1 MNKNLTEIAYILD
14 RSSSMSCMV
23 KPAIAGFNQFL
34 AQQQEAPGEAR
45 LSLVLFNDRIRAP
58 FLSTPLEEVAKLD
71 RDSYVP
77 RGTTALLDA
86 IGTTVRHIGK
96 RLANTP
102 EADRPEQVVVAIF
115 TDGYENASKK
125 YDRNKIARMIKHQ
138 QEKYSWKFL
147 FLAAN
152 QDAIAEAEQLG
163 IAPGNAGTIQFSEAG
178 ILTSSRAIS
187 RKLNAMRSRAA
198 SGSKGNDLEVSMQD
212 LVDAEETPRV

>member
-14 RSSSMSCMV
+14 RSGSMNRMV
-23 KPAIAGFNQFL
+23 KPAITGFNQFL

-58 FLSTPLEEVAKLD
+58 FLSTPLEEVTKLD
-71 RDSYVP
+71 RDSYIP
-77 RGTTALLDA
+77 RGGTALLDA
-86 IGTTVRHIGK
+86 IGTTVTHIGK

-102 EADRPEQVVVAIF
+102 EAERPGQVVVAIF
-115 TDGYENASKK
+115 TDGRENSSRK
-125 YDRNKIARMIKHQ
+125 YDRNQIARMIRHQ

-152 QDAIAEAEQLG
+152 QDAIAEAAQLG
-163 IAPGNAGTIQFSEAG
+163 IAPEDAGKVEFSEAG
-178 ILTSSRAIS
+178 ILASSLAIS
-187 RKLNAMRSRAA
+187 RKLNTLR
-198 SGSKGNDLEVSMQD
+198 NDAGPDGKRHGLDMSMQD